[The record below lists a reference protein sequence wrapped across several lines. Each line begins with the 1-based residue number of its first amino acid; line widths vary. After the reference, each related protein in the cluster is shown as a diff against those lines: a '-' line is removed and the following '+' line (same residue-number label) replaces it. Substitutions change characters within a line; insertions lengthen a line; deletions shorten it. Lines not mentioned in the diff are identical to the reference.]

1 MVTEAKERYSRKDT
15 LGGFSGVGGRK
26 SRRAFHNERSSQYV
40 VTRRLTLPRPRA
52 RRVDNRFR
60 EGATAVVLPPLW
72 TMFERRRHSG
82 NQVDSQSAYF
92 PHHDRSPTFLYDGNR
107 SFSDRALACA
117 TRDEVQIL
125 RVSASFCSIGPAS
138 ENLVLRL
145 FASHIFLYNVRLAKR
160 YIIITNFFTNI
171 IDVHYQLKISLMKW
185 EIVFICEY
193 RDI

>member
-1 MVTEAKERYSRKDT
+1 MVTEAKERHSRKDT

-60 EGATAVVLPPLW
+60 EGATATVLPPLW
-72 TMFERRRHSG
+72 SMFERRRHSG

-92 PHHDRSPTFLYDGNR
+92 PHRSPAFLYDGNR
-107 SFSDRALACA
+107 SFPDRVLACA

-125 RVSASFCSIGPAS
+125 RVSASFCLIGPAS
-138 ENLVLRL
+138 ENLVLRYIQFANNISTIYL
-145 FASHIFLYNVRLAKR
+145 F
-160 YIIITNFFTNI
+160 
-171 IDVHYQLKISLMKW
+171 Q
-185 EIVFICEY
+185 Y
-193 RDI
+193 RRKL